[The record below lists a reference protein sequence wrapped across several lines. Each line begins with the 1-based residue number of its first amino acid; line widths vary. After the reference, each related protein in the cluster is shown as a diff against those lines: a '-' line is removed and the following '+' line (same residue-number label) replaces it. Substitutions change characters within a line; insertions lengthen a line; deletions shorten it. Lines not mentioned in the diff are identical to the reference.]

1 MDLNPSPSDDRLQ
14 AYYLDAQFNDD
25 GTVTHANS
33 GSLATVCRGTWKHV
47 KNLDS
52 WHGGSVVKV
61 QRLVQPT
68 TDDKSIISPAQPK
81 IFRAVKQ
88 LRSRQSW
95 PSVDYWPMI
104 SRGILCMVM
113 ANVGFSLPVFMLPG
127 VLIRLG
133 FRHHRH
139 RSLTGVV
146 PRSAVYLYRDGIL
159 PPR

>member
-14 AYYLDAQFNDD
+14 AYYLDAEFNDD
-25 GTVTHANS
+25 GTVTHTS
-33 GSLATVCRGTWKHV
+33 CGSLATVCRGTWKHV

-68 TDDKSIISPAQPK
+68 ADEKSIIPPAQPK

-88 LRSRQSW
+88 LRSRQPW
-95 PSVDYWPMI
+95 PSVDNWPMI

-113 ANVGFSLPVFMLPG
+113 ANVGFSLSQSTCCPV
-127 VLIRLG
+127 
-133 FRHHRH
+133 
-139 RSLTGVV
+139 
-146 PRSAVYLYRDGIL
+146 Y
-159 PPR
+159 